1 MVGVHVCVPVS
12 MTESG
17 VVLLGV
23 LLEEGVVL
31 DSISVMA
38 FGLGDAVG
46 MACPPRQETI
56 RRKTN
61 AITRKW
67 RIIR

>member
-12 MTESG
+12 VTESG

-23 LLEEGVVL
+23 LLEEGVAL

-38 FGLGDAVG
+38 FGLGDAAG
-46 MACPPRQETI
+46 MACPPVQET
-56 RRKTN
+56 RRMKTSSQKP
-61 AITRKW
+61 RH
-67 RIIR
+67 RIIC